1 MHAFHVSTWLLG
13 ERAAR
18 VCVEHTA
25 VTSAIP
31 ASSMTSALA
40 QSFSSLQID
49 VQVKWRAKGPPPRD
63 ADQDYYDFV
72 HSIPLNKED
81 IFAYNNVTE
90 EVTKEVIRLPGAGF
104 LSGIL
109 SGEIKLQVTLD
120 ITRSSMTRDFVWN
133 FPEPL
138 P

>member
-1 MHAFHVSTWLLG
+1 M
-13 ERAAR
+13 
-18 VCVEHTA
+18 
-25 VTSAIP
+25 
-31 ASSMTSALA
+31 
-40 QSFSSLQID
+40 
-49 VQVKWRAKGPPPRD
+49 KWRAKGPPPRD

-120 ITRSSMTRDFVWN
+120 ITPALMTRDFVWN